1 MRRIGFL
8 PTKRQ
13 ASQLADYLLVQD
25 VLINIE
31 QEDGQWVLWALEDEQ
46 THLASE
52 ELKEYRKNPEDKK
65 YRGYARKARKRRQED
80 ERSKTESD
88 GRRVK
93 LRSTWG
99 PMELAMRCPVT
110 LILIGVCVFVTWS
123 TDFGTNTSGI
133 FGWLVFE
140 LREIRQG
147 EIWRLFTPSLLHFSI
162 AGPLFF
168 VHLLFNMIWLY
179 TLGRQCELNLNKIRF
194 LFLILA
200 ISGISN
206 SAQHYWEPWIIFG
219 GMSGVVYGLFG
230 FIWVNSKFDAW
241 GPYIIRPAE
250 IWILIGWLFLSMTGL
265 VGSVANAA
273 HVMGLVSGSVVGY
286 VSIRLAGGRRRRRKL
301 FRVVGVSSILAIAV
315 FFFIAT
321 PDIPRSI
328 QHTFSQI
335 TSSGP
340 EIGSKIA
347 TEFSQI
353 SSFTSEIYYRI
364 EEAISEFISSTF
376 KTNDES
382 D

>member
-1 MRRIGFL
+1 
-8 PTKRQ
+8 
-13 ASQLADYLLVQD
+13 
-25 VLINIE
+25 
-31 QEDGQWVLWALEDEQ
+31 
-46 THLASE
+46 
-52 ELKEYRKNPEDKK
+52 
-65 YRGYARKARKRRQED
+65 
-80 ERSKTESD
+80 
-88 GRRVK
+88 
-93 LRSTWG
+93 
-99 PMELAMRCPVT
+99 
-110 LILIGVCVFVTWS
+110 
-123 TDFGTNTSGI
+123 
-133 FGWLVFE
+133 
-140 LREIRQG
+140 
-147 EIWRLFTPSLLHFSI
+147 
-162 AGPLFF
+162 
-168 VHLLFNMIWLY
+168 MIWLY

-206 SAQHYWEPWIIFG
+206 SAQYYWEPWIIFG

-250 IWILIGWLFLSMTGL
+250 IWILIGWLFLSMTGV
-265 VGSVANAA
+265 VGSVANAG

-335 TSSGP
+335 
-340 EIGSKIA
+340 
-347 TEFSQI
+347 